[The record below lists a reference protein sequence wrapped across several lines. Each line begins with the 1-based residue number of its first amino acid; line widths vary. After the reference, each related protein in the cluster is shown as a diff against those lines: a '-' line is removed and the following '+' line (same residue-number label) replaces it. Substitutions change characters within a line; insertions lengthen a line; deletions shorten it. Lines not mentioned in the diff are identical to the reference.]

1 MREILYLLA
10 VGAIAGIIFAVTHSI
25 FIKSIWNLA
34 IKKHSAVPWLNTF
47 STGLLTLIMI
57 VAISLWRDHNQVSRD
72 MQSLLFL
79 GYLIVVVPYVVC
91 FIIKVIRIK

>member
-1 MREILYLLA
+1 MSEILYLLA
-10 VGAIAGIIFAVTHSI
+10 VGAIAGIIFGVTHAI
-25 FIKSIWNLA
+25 FIKSIWSLA
-34 IKKHSAVPWLNTF
+34 VKKHWAVPWLNTF

-79 GYLIVVVPYVVC
+79 GYLIIVAPYVVC